1 MKFVILGCGS
11 SMGVPRPDGYFGNCD
26 PKNKKNYRTRCSALI
41 KTDTEN
47 ILIDTSPDLRIQ
59 MLSQKIKK
67 IDKVLYSHMHG
78 DQTHG
83 INDLRSFFIRNKNP
97 INVFADKITSE
108 YLRKTFSYCFDTY
121 SKEYPATLKL
131 NDINKNL
138 LIKSKKKNILIRP
151 IKVQHGNVQ
160 SICYIIDKKLAYI
173 SDVSEIFKKDYKYFK
188 NLKYLIIDCLWYK
201 YHPSHFNLDKSLE
214 MIKKFS
220 PRKAILTNLHTDID
234 YNEIKKKL
242 PKNIIPAYDG
252 LSVVL

>member
-11 SMGVPRPDGYFGNCD
+11 SMGVPRPDGYFGNCN

-41 KTDTEN
+41 KTDVEN
-47 ILIDTSPDLRIQ
+47 VLIDTSPDLRNQ

-67 IDKVLYSHMHG
+67 IDKVFYSHMHA

-83 INDLRSFFIRNKNP
+83 INDLRSFFIRNRNP
-97 INVFADKITSE
+97 INIFADKETSK

-121 SKEYPATLKL
+121 NREYPATLKL
-131 NDINKNL
+131 NNIDKKLYIKN
-138 LIKSKKKNILIRP
+138 KKKNILIKP
-151 IKVQHGNVQ
+151 INVQHGNVQ

-173 SDVSEIFKKDYKYFK
+173 SDVSKIFEKDYKYFI
-188 NLKYLIIDCLWYK
+188 NLKYLIIDCLRYK
-201 YHPSHFNLDKSLE
+201 DHHSHFNLEKSLE

-220 PRKAILTNLHTDID
+220 PTKAILTNLHTDID

-252 LSVVL
+252 LSVIL

>member
-1 MKFVILGCGS
+1 MKFIILGCGS

-41 KTDTEN
+41 KTDSEN

-67 IDKVLYSHMHG
+67 IDKVFYSHIHG

-97 INVFADKITSE
+97 INVFADKITSK

-131 NDINKNL
+131 NDIDKNL

-173 SDVSEIFKKDYKYFK
+173 SDVSEIFEKDYKYFK

-214 MIKKFS
+214 MIEKFS

-252 LSVVL
+252 LSIIL

>member
-11 SMGVPRPDGYFGNCD
+11 SMGVPRPDGYFGNCN

-41 KTDTEN
+41 KTDVEN
-47 ILIDTSPDLRIQ
+47 VLIDTSPDLRNQ

-67 IDKVLYSHMHG
+67 IDKVFYSHMHA

-83 INDLRSFFIRNKNP
+83 INDLRSFFIRNRNP
-97 INVFADKITSE
+97 INIFADKETSK

-121 SKEYPATLKL
+121 NKEYPATLKL
-131 NDINKNL
+131 NNIDKKLYIKN
-138 LIKSKKKNILIRP
+138 KKKNILIKP
-151 IKVQHGNVQ
+151 INVQHGNVQ

-173 SDVSEIFKKDYKYFK
+173 SDVSKIFEKDYKYFI
-188 NLKYLIIDCLWYK
+188 NLKYLIIDCLRYK
-201 YHPSHFNLDKSLE
+201 DHPSHFNLEKSLE

-220 PRKAILTNLHTDID
+220 PTKAILTNLHTDVD

-252 LSVVL
+252 LSVIL